1 MLLLVL
7 ALVLMLGTHTSE
19 YQYSYLVNY
28 VDLRGT
34 SVSDIGVIAL
44 GKHLKRLETV
54 WVSETAVS
62 DFAVTRLLLSLPQVC
77 PH

>member
-1 MLLLVL
+1 MK
-7 ALVLMLGTHTSE
+7 
-19 YQYSYLVNY
+19 Y

-34 SVSDIGVIAL
+34 SVSEQGVIAL

-77 PH
+77 PQ